1 MKTTKR
7 QNKIVEIL
15 EHQNF
20 ISIRELSNL
29 FAVSEMTIRRDLK
42 TLADANLIKRTYG
55 GVIPAKPV
63 IKESG
68 SNQRLFGPPLIKSCK
83 SDVLVITSFNP
94 KHNPIFLER
103 SGQPKL
109 PLIAESAPHPG
120 AAAQVG
126 INDYRAGHDLGC
138 WAGAYA
144 IQHWSGSANVLIWNY
159 DLPNT
164 EARSRGFLSGLNE
177 TIPKLGDVISLNPTA
192 QDDLAYQFTR
202 DALEVNENINV
213 IFTLNDTNA
222 WGAIQACV
230 DLKIDPHQT
239 IVIPFGLEGDI
250 LKNALENNLY
260 CPIGLAM
267 FPEIVGRT
275 CIDAAIAAHNHQE
288 LPKKIETPYAIL
300 TRETLPDFYLNTTTG
315 WEFQWKTA
323 QERFGFS
330 WEKTE
335 ITNQDE
341 IQYPGC
347 VGIYLAFPKHEW
359 YQNLV
364 ASMSE
369 YANGL
374 DIDIEIL
381 DADQNLKD
389 ELTFRKRAI
398 AQRAAQEIHSG
409 DVIFIDGGTVT
420 QFMTE
425 HIHKKTNITVIT
437 NATTIFKS
445 LENNPN
451 ITLISTGGVLRR
463 DSQSLVG
470 PTAEK
475 SLQDIRVDKLFLTVS
490 GISSDFGL
498 FHTNISEVTIK
509 QTMIKSAREVIL
521 LADFTKFDQESFI
534 QIAPIQAV
542 NKLITD
548 SGLPAHKRLQ
558 FNKAGI
564 EVIIT

>member
-1 MKTTKR
+1 
-7 QNKIVEIL
+7 
-15 EHQNF
+15 
-20 ISIRELSNL
+20 
-29 FAVSEMTIRRDLK
+29 
-42 TLADANLIKRTYG
+42 
-55 GVIPAKPV
+55 
-63 IKESG
+63 
-68 SNQRLFGPPLIKSCK
+68 
-83 SDVLVITSFNP
+83 
-94 KHNPIFLER
+94 
-103 SGQPKL
+103 
-109 PLIAESAPHPG
+109 
-120 AAAQVG
+120 
-126 INDYRAGHDLGC
+126 
-138 WAGAYA
+138 
-144 IQHWSGSANVLIWNY
+144 
-159 DLPNT
+159 
-164 EARSRGFLSGLNE
+164 GLNE

-192 QDDLAYQFTR
+192 RDDLAYQFTR

-300 TRETLPDFYLNTTTG
+300 TRETLPDFYLHTTTG

-341 IQYPGC
+341 IQYPGR
-347 VGIYLAFPKHEW
+347 VGIFLAFPNHEW

-389 ELTFRKRAI
+389 ELTFRKREI

-425 HIHKKTNITVIT
+425 YIHKKTNITVIT

-509 QTMIKSAREVIL
+509 QTMIKSAREVIM

-564 EVIIT
+564 EVIIS